1 MFSLPKK
8 INNIDSYIAS
18 FPKNTQTILEKIRQV
33 IKESAPAAK
42 EAMKYGI
49 PTFVLSENLVHFA
62 GYKNHIGFYPTPT
75 AISAFKKELSIY
87 KQAKGSVQF
96 PIDKPIPFAIIKK
109 IVKFRVEEINKKQS
123 ENSSNEN
130 KLHAI

>member
-1 MFSLPKK
+1 MPTPRKQFKT
-8 INNIDSYIAS
+8 IDQYIAS
-18 FPKNTQTILEKIRQV
+18 FPKSTQTILEKIRQV
-33 IKESAPAAK
+33 IKESAPTAK

-62 GYKNHIGFYPTPT
+62 AFKNHIGFYPTPK
-75 AISAFKKELSIY
+75 AILAFRKELSIY

-109 IVKFRVEEINKKQS
+109 IVKFRVENTKGKRTHNQ
-123 ENSSNEN
+123 
-130 KLHAI
+130 KDKT

>member
-1 MFSLPKK
+1 MFSSPKK

-18 FPKNTQTILEKIRQV
+18 FPKNTQTILEKMRQA

-42 EAMKYGI
+42 EAIIYGI

-75 AISAFKKELSIY
+75 AILAFKKELSIY

-109 IVKFRVEEINKKQS
+109 IVKFRVENTKGKRTHKLKKDV
-123 ENSSNEN
+123 
-130 KLHAI
+130 K